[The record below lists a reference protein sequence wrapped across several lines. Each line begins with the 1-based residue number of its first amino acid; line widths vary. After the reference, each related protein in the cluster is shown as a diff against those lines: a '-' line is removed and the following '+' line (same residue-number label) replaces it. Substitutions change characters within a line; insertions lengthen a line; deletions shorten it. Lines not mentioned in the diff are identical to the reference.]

1 MRLIPSFVILLCVIA
16 SSSLVNGQEAVPS
29 ADQPVTK
36 LRPWS
41 VPDDWQAEPQTRAE
55 ALRLERLKKQRE
67 LTPNEPDKLQRA
79 MNYAENR
86 ALFLIARDG
95 FHPKLGSL
103 TTGSGFAFGVG
114 FRDRD
119 LFRKRARLEL
129 WTAGSIKKYWAME
142 ARVAAPDLPGGR
154 LVAEAV
160 ATLREYPEEDYF
172 GLGPASRRDDRT
184 SFLLRTSQISGLA
197 GVRPA
202 PALTV
207 GGGLGFLAP
216 RTGAGKNSRVPTI
229 GERFGVQTAPGLGV
243 DTEFLRSS
251 VFVDLDYRQPL
262 NARRGGWYR
271 FEATR
276 FDDRNDGAWS
286 FTRTDLD
293 LRQFFGFL
301 ADRRVLAL
309 RGFVSSSDAPDD
321 SNGVP
326 FFLMP
331 SLGGNDSLRG
341 FRNYRFRGPHALLL
355 QAEYRWEI
363 WSGLDGAFF
372 YDAGKV
378 ALRRSELDFKRLE
391 DDYGFGFRFNT
402 ANGVILRVDAAFG
415 SREGKHLHIVFG
427 GVF

>member
-1 MRLIPSFVILLCVIA
+1 MRLIPLFLALLA
-16 SSSLVNGQEAVPS
+16 AVSYPAPS
-29 ADQPVTK
+29 AA
-36 LRPWS
+36 
-41 VPDDWQAEPQTRAE
+41 QADGAATRAE
-55 ALRLERLKKQRE
+55 ALREERERKQQE
-67 LTPNEPDKLQRA
+67 LRPNEPDALQRG
-79 MNYAENR
+79 MNYIENR
-86 ALFLIARDG
+86 ALFIVARDG

-119 LFRKRARLEL
+119 LFRKRGRLEL
-129 WTAGSIKKYWAME
+129 WTAASIKKYWAME

-154 LVAEAV
+154 LMAEVVAS
-160 ATLREYPEEDYF
+160 LREYPQEDYF
-172 GLGPASRRDDRT
+172 GLGPDARREDRT
-184 SFLLRTSQISGLA
+184 SFRLRTARVSGVG
-197 GVRPA
+197 GVRLA
-202 PALTV
+202 PALAA
-207 GGGLGFLAP
+207 GGSLGFISP
-216 RTGAGKNSRVPTI
+216 HTGPGKNSSVPTI
-229 GERFGVQTAPGLGV
+229 GDRFDETEAPGLGV
-243 DTEFLRSS
+243 NTEFVRSS
-251 VFVDLDYRQPL
+251 AFIEVDYREPL

-271 FEATR
+271 LEVSR
-276 FDDRNDGAWS
+276 HDDRNGGAWS
-286 FTRTDLD
+286 FRRTDLD
-293 LRQFFGFL
+293 VRQFIGLL

-309 RGFVSSSDAPDD
+309 RGFVSSSDGLGD

-331 SLGGNDSLRG
+331 WLGGNDSLRG

-378 ALRRSELDFKRLE
+378 GLRRQDLGFKNLE

-402 ANGVILRVDAAFG
+402 DNGVIMRVDAAFG

>member
-1 MRLIPSFVILLCVIA
+1 MRICAFLVFLTLTVPGTAYAQLSPPA
-16 SSSLVNGQEAVPS
+16 SEQEPTPA
-29 ADQPVTK
+29 
-36 LRPWS
+36 
-41 VPDDWQAEPQTRAE
+41 TRAE
-55 ALRLERLKKQRE
+55 ALRQEREQKQQQLR
-67 LTPNEPDKLQRA
+67 PNEPDRLQRA
-79 MNYAENR
+79 MNYVEDR

-119 LFRKRARLEL
+119 LFRKRGRLEL
-129 WTAGSIKKYWAME
+129 FTAASLKKYWAIE
-142 ARVAAPDLPGGR
+142 ARVAAPDTPGGR

-160 ATLREYPEEDYF
+160 ASLREYPQEDFF
-172 GLGPASRRDDRT
+172 GLGPDSQRDQRS
-184 SFLLRTSQISGLA
+184 SFLLRTAQVSGMG
-197 GVRPA
+197 GVRIAPPVIVGGTLGFVRPRTGGGKNSSVPSIEELFGPADA
-202 PALTV
+202 PAL
-207 GGGLGFLAP
+207 
-216 RTGAGKNSRVPTI
+216 GASADFI
-229 GERFGVQTAPGLGV
+229 
-243 DTEFLRSS
+243 RSS
-251 VFVDLDYRQPL
+251 AFVDVDYREPL

-271 FEATR
+271 IEFAR
-276 FDDRNDGAWS
+276 FDDRDDGTWS
-286 FTRTDLD
+286 FRRTDID

-309 RGFVSSSDAPDD
+309 RGFISTSDALDG
-321 SNGVP
+321 SRGIP

-378 ALRRSELDFKRLE
+378 AERRRDLGLDNLE
-391 DDYGFGFRFNT
+391 SDYGFGFRFNT
-402 ANGVILRVDAAFG
+402 ANGVIMRVDAAFG